1 MVCKII
7 TAQHQEITRL
17 LFLLHVMANELDKR
31 PNDPPFKY
39 KFESLKPKYLVFNYH
54 EIFIADQKKYILG
67 A

>member
-1 MVCKII
+1 
-7 TAQHQEITRL
+7 
-17 LFLLHVMANELDKR
+17 MANELDKR